1 MKGKKRLVLCMIL
14 GCVLT
19 AGLCGCQLRSNKSL
33 DSMSGKELL
42 IRALIEHNLNSVGM
56 PDTWGNWKEIFTTLS
71 DTYHI
76 VHSDKDMGSD
86 DEVYTF
92 VNGGTQDIGD
102 VSRPYALIAAQ
113 NDAVQ
118 PYKTIYWDTI
128 PDWAKDKDGEW
139 IVSYTGT
146 MAFIINTDIVPNPP
160 TSFAELLNGDYKVQ
174 IDDFTTAAQGQYAL
188 LAASFANGGDETDMT
203 PAYQY
208 FKTLHDQ
215 NRLVEKAPSAN
226 TLLSDNIGVTIL
238 WDFNACNYR
247 EQAYAQNPNAHFV
260 CCIPSD
266 GSIKEG
272 YATIINK
279 NAAHPAA
286 AALAREYILSDEGQ
300 IALAKGYLRPI
311 RTDVQI
317 PEDIKSKWPPDSE
330 YQNVHFIEDITRW
343 RNSYNAIE
351 TNWKSIVGELP
362 NGK

>member
-76 VHSDKDMGSD
+76 VHSDKDMGSN
-86 DEVYTF
+86 DEVTTF
-92 VNGGTQDIGD
+92 LNGGTQDIGD

-113 NDAVQ
+113 NDALQ
-118 PYKTIYWDTI
+118 SYKTVYWDKI

-174 IDDFTTAAQGQYAL
+174 IDDINTTAQGQYAL
-188 LAASFANGGDETDMT
+188 LAASFANGGDETDMG

-208 FKTLHDQ
+208 FKTLNDQ
-215 NRLVEKAPSAN
+215 NRLVVKTPSAN

-238 WDFNACNYR
+238 WDFNACNYGD
-247 EQAYAQNPNAHFV
+247 QALTQNPNAHFEG
-260 CCIPSD
+260 CIPSD

-272 YATIINK
+272 YATVINK

-300 IALAKGYLRPI
+300 VALAKGYLHPI
-311 RTDVQI
+311 REDVQI
-317 PEDIKSKWPPDSE
+317 PEDIKAKWPPESE
-330 YQNVHFIEDITRW
+330 YQNVHFIQDITRW
-343 RNSYNAIE
+343 RSSYNAIE
-351 TNWKSIVGELP
+351 TTWQSVVGTVPEA
-362 NGK
+362 K